1 MVMKANHTA
10 ASRNDIQ
17 NLAQAVRLG
26 TALDTLPLTLNDKQ
40 WDSLANYLQ
49 PIYLPHGERLF
60 EQGHKNRSVY
70 LVQSG
75 TLSVHLEDNRSR
87 IRIAVVGGG
96 SVLGE
101 GAFFSH
107 APRSATVQAG
117 ADCQLWCMTELRF
130 RELSVRHPE
139 VALELSMAM
148 AAVLAR
154 RLHNKVKRVA
164 VT

>member
-17 NLAQAVRLG
+17 NLAQAIRHG
-26 TALDTLPLTLNDKQ
+26 TALDTLPLTLSDSQ
-40 WDSLANYLQ
+40 WSIFVNYLQ
-49 PIYLPHGERLF
+49 PIELPHGELLF

-70 LVQSG
+70 FVESG
-75 TLSVHLEDNRSR
+75 TLSVHLEDSRSR

-107 APRSATVQAG
+107 LPRNATVQAG
-117 ADCQLWCMTELRF
+117 ADCKLWCMTALRF
-130 RELSVRHPE
+130 RELALRHPE
-139 VALELSMAM
+139 VALAVSMAM

-154 RLHNKVKRVA
+154 RLQNKPKRVA

>member
-1 MVMKANHTA
+1 MAMKAKNLA
-10 ASRNDIQ
+10 ALRNDIE
-17 NLAQAVRLG
+17 NLAQAIRMG

-40 WDSLANYLQ
+40 WDSLVNYLQ
-49 PIYLPHGERLF
+49 PIHLPHGELLF
-60 EQGHKNRSVY
+60 EQGHRNRSVY
-70 LVQSG
+70 LVESG
-75 TLSVHLEDNRSR
+75 TLSVHLEDSRSR

-107 APRSATVQAG
+107 GPRSATVQAG
-117 ADCQLWCMTELRF
+117 ADCRLWCMTELRF
-130 RELSVRHPE
+130 RELSARHPD

>member
-1 MVMKANHTA
+1 MVMKANNTA

-17 NLAQAVRLG
+17 NLALAIRHG
-26 TALDTLPLTLNDKQ
+26 TALDTLPLALSDSQ
-40 WDSLANYLQ
+40 WGSFVNYLQ
-49 PIYLPHGERLF
+49 SIELPHGELLF
-60 EQGHKNRSVY
+60 EQGHKSRSVY
-70 LVQSG
+70 FVESG
-75 TLSVHLEDNRSR
+75 SLSVHLQDSRSR

-107 APRSATVQAG
+107 LPRNATVQAG
-117 ADCQLWCMTELRF
+117 SDSRLWCMTELRF
-130 RELSVRHPE
+130 RELSQRYPD
-139 VALELSMAM
+139 VALAVSMAM

-154 RLHNKVKRVA
+154 RLQNKPKRVA